1 MPHQATT
8 DMARFARPQFSLVT
22 LLIAMAWSA
31 GVVWVNVTPR
41 LDFNSF
47 SNVEYED
54 NGFPPESRSIPGTVE
69 YGWPWTFGSCY
80 GLFHPTDDLPRLQ
93 MEMIGRYRE
102 LAVDIAVGLLLV
114 VVLTWASNQLLRR
127 VEARLRRRP
136 PLLLEETQ
144 SLASRANNSAPPSA
158 SAG

>member
-1 MPHQATT
+1 
-8 DMARFARPQFSLVT
+8 MARFAQPQFSLAT

-41 LDFNSF
+41 RDFNSF

-54 NGFPPESRSIPGTVE
+54 NGFPPESRSIPGAAE

-80 GLFHPTDDLPRLQ
+80 GLFHPTDELPRLQ

-102 LAVDIAVGLLLV
+102 LAGDAGVGLLLV
-114 VVLTWASNQLLRR
+114 VVLTWISSLLLRR
-127 VEARLRRRP
+127 VTARLRRRP
-136 PLLLEETQ
+136 ALLLEETQ
-144 SLASRANNSAPPSA
+144 SLPSHANNSAPPST